1 MSDNWIIVVP
11 EEPSFMPPPDGQQKA
26 VSLFQSIASAADDF
40 EVVAT
45 QEVRFIDC
53 GCNFEGVFCPD
64 CGGEL
69 DVEWWQ
75 DAKSEEFDAGFPLK
89 EATLPCCGVSHSLAA
104 LRYEWPQ
111 AFARFSIGAMNAQI
125 ADLSDEQMRS
135 FESAL
140 GCRVRKVLRHL

>member
-11 EEPSFMPPPDGQQKA
+11 EEPLFMPLPDDQQKA
-26 VSLFQSIASAADDF
+26 VTLFWSIAPTAD
-40 EVVAT
+40 EIKVVAT

-53 GCNFEGVFCPD
+53 GGNFESVFCPD

-75 DAKSEEFDAGFPLK
+75 DAMSEAFDAGFSLK
-89 EATLPCCGVSHSLAA
+89 EVTLPCCGVSHSLAA
-104 LRYEWPQ
+104 LRYVWSQ
-111 AFARFSIGAMNAQI
+111 AFARFSIDATNAQI
-125 ADLSDEQMRS
+125 ADLSDDQMRS
-135 FESAL
+135 FESIL